1 MGNMIKPPKLNI
13 GDTIA
18 TISPAWGCAGDEDVR
33 WKYELGV
40 KRLEELG
47 LHVVAAPHSL
57 KGAAFLEQHPEKRAE
72 DVMWAFENKQVKA
85 IIANI
90 GGNDS
95 HKLLPYLEPTVIKEN
110 PKIFCGYSD
119 VMNLHLYCHQLGLST
134 FYGPNLL
141 TTVAEVQDW
150 HPYSKYWFQKVFFQA
165 EAIGEISPSADWSY
179 DTHDHTNPQHT
190 RQHII
195 NEGYERVQ
203 GKGVVRGRL
212 FGGHGGLMEYEE
224 NSSII
229 LTQEDFAGKILFFE
243 DIPEFCDVEYMGSFF
258 DWLGKNGY
266 LQVLKGVIIGKMCTQ
281 SPFMPYAEVIRG
293 VVTGKYGLE
302 DLPIL
307 YGVNFGHASPIC
319 ILPYGA
325 EAELDMEKLRF
336 TILESGVTDLVK
348 LKY

>member
-1 MGNMIKPPKLNI
+1 MIKPPKLNK
-13 GDTIA
+13 GETIA
-18 TISPAWGCAGDEDVR
+18 TISPSWGCAGDQDIR

-95 HKLLPYLEPTVIKEN
+95 HKLLPYLDSEIIREN

-141 TTVAEVQDW
+141 TTVAEAQDW

-165 EAIGEISPSADWSY
+165 EAIGEIPPSKDWSF
-179 DTHDHTNPQHT
+179 DAHDHTNPQHT
-190 RQHII
+190 RQYII

-212 FGGHGGLMEYEE
+212 FGGHGGLMEYGEE
-224 NSSII
+224 SPIV
-229 LTQEDFAGKILFFE
+229 LTQADFANTILFFE
-243 DIPEFCDVEYMGSFF
+243 DIPDFCDVEYMGNFF
-258 DWLGKNGY
+258 DWLGRKGY
-266 LQVLKGVIIGKMCTQ
+266 LQVLKGVIIGKMCTR
-281 SPFMPYAEVIRG
+281 SPFTPYAKEIRR
-293 VVTGKYGLE
+293 VVSGKYGLE
-302 DLPIL
+302 NLPIL
-307 YGVNFGHASPIC
+307 YGMNFGHASPIC

-325 EAELDMEKLRF
+325 EVQLDIEQLRF
-336 TILESGVTDLVK
+336 TILDSGVSN
-348 LKY
+348 